1 MSHANNQKTSHQAVF
16 HRAFRPSFTSA
27 AALSIICPTACRPI
41 YNRKMSVTL
50 AENASILTQAHLR
63 DIRTTTLPNGLL
75 VLTESMPHLR
85 SVAMGVWIDCGS
97 RDESPQVNG
106 ISHFIEHMV
115 FKGTTT
121 RSASQF
127 AREVDGIGG
136 NLDAFTGKETI
147 CFNIKVLDENVPA
160 ALDLLTDL
168 VLHPTFSPDDIAK
181 EQGVILEEIKM
192 DEDNP
197 DYLVHE
203 LFTQNFWKN
212 DALGRP
218 ILGTAKTVSSFN
230 QQIVLSEYARRFTP
244 ANMVFTAAGN
254 LDHNDFVSQVESA
267 FASLSAS
274 SNEKIARPNPPQT
287 FPHITLK
294 NKKSLEQVQFCLAV
308 PAPPVAS
315 PERYTAYLLNSI
327 LGGGMSSR
335 LFQSIREERG
345 LAYSIYSELN
355 PFRDTGSLAVYAG
368 CSTTNTREVLAL
380 TLAELTRIK
389 REPVTAEELDRAKN
403 QIKGNMVLGL
413 ETSGSRMSSLAR
425 QQMYWGRF
433 FSLDEITTQIDR
445 VTAPDIQR
453 LANDLLHPDALA
465 LTLLG
470 NLGPLKLT
478 RPDLAC

>member
-1 MSHANNQKTSHQAVF
+1 
-16 HRAFRPSFTSA
+16 
-27 AALSIICPTACRPI
+27 
-41 YNRKMSVTL
+41 MSVTL
-50 AENASILTQAHLR
+50 AENATTTTTSHLR

-75 VLTESMPHLR
+75 VLTERMSHLR
-85 SVAMGVWIDCGS
+85 SVSMGVWINSGS
-97 RDESPQVNG
+97 RDEAPEVNG

-121 RSASQF
+121 RSAQQF
-127 AREVDGIGG
+127 AREVDAIGG

-160 ALDLLTDL
+160 ALELLTDL
-168 VLHPTFSPDDIAK
+168 VLHPTFAPDDIAK

-203 LFTQNFWKN
+203 LFTQNFWPN

-230 QQIVLSEYARRFTP
+230 QAIVLEEYARRFTP
-244 ANMVFTAAGN
+244 ANMVFSAAGN
-254 LDHNDFVSQVESA
+254 LDHDAFVEQVAAA
-267 FASLSAS
+267 FTSLSATS
-274 SNEKIARPNPPQT
+274 ANKLERSAAPTAQ
-287 FPHITLK
+287 PHLTLK

-308 PAPPVAS
+308 PALPVADS
-315 PERYTAYLLNSI
+315 DRYTAYLLNSI

-335 LFQSIREERG
+335 LFQAIREERG

-355 PFRDTGSLAVYAG
+355 PFRDTGTLAVYAG
-368 CSTTNTREVLAL
+368 CSAENTKQVLAL
-380 TLAELTRIK
+380 TLAEFARMK
-389 REPVTAEELDRAKN
+389 QEPVSTEELDRARN

-413 ETSGSRMSSLAR
+413 ESSSSRMSSLAR
-425 QQMYWGRF
+425 QQMYWGKF
-433 FSLDEITTQIDR
+433 FSLDEITAEIDR
-445 VTAPDIQR
+445 VTVEDLQR
-453 LANDLLHPDALA
+453 LANDLLKADQLT

-478 RPDLAC
+478 RDDLTC

>member
-1 MSHANNQKTSHQAVF
+1 
-16 HRAFRPSFTSA
+16 
-27 AALSIICPTACRPI
+27 
-41 YNRKMSVTL
+41 MSVAL
-50 AENASILTQAHLR
+50 AENSATNTTAHTR
-63 DIRTTTLPNGLL
+63 DIRTTTLANGLL

-97 RDESPQVNG
+97 RDEAPQVNG

-127 AREVDGIGG
+127 AREVDAIGG

-168 VLHPTFSPDDIAK
+168 VLHPTFDPSDLAK

-203 LFTQNFWKN
+203 LFTQNFWKG

-218 ILGTAKTVSSFN
+218 ILGTSKTVSSFN
-230 QQIVLSEYARRFTP
+230 QAIVLDEYARRFTP

-254 LDHNDFVSQVESA
+254 LDHDAFVAQVEAA
-267 FASLSAS
+267 FSSLSAS
-274 SNEKIARPNPPQT
+274 SNSKLQRSPAPT
-287 FPHITLK
+287 AYPHITLK

-308 PAPPVAS
+308 PSLPVAD
-315 PERYTAYLLNSI
+315 PDRYAAYLLNSI

-345 LAYSIYSELN
+345 LAYSIYSEMN

-368 CSTTNTREVLAL
+368 CSIDKTREVLDL
-380 TLAELTRIK
+380 TLAELTRAK
-389 REPVTAEELDRAKN
+389 AEPVTFEELKRAKD

-413 ETSGSRMSSLAR
+413 ESSNSRMSSLAR

-433 FSLDEITTQIDR
+433 FSLDEITAEIDR
-445 VTAPDIQR
+445 VTAPDLQR
-453 LANDLLHPDALA
+453 LAQQLLQPESLA

-470 NLGPLKLT
+470 NLGTLKID
-478 RPDLAC
+478 RANLAC

>member
-1 MSHANNQKTSHQAVF
+1 
-16 HRAFRPSFTSA
+16 
-27 AALSIICPTACRPI
+27 
-41 YNRKMSVTL
+41 MSVLL
-50 AENASILTQAHLR
+50 AENSALTTPTAHLR

-75 VLTESMPHLR
+75 VLTEAMPHMR
-85 SVAMGVWIDCGS
+85 SVSMGVWIDSGS
-97 RDESPQVNG
+97 RDEAPEVNG
-106 ISHFIEHMV
+106 ISHFLEHMV

-121 RSASQF
+121 RSAQQF
-127 AREVDGIGG
+127 AREVDAIGG
-136 NLDAFTGKETI
+136 NLDAFTGKETV

-168 VLHPTFSPDDIAK
+168 VLHPTFAPDDIAK

-203 LFTQNFWKN
+203 LFTQNFWKG

-218 ILGTAKTVSSFN
+218 ILGTAETVSSFT
-230 QQIVLSEYARRFTP
+230 QAIVLDEYARRFTP
-244 ANMVFTAAGN
+244 ANMVFSAAGN
-254 LDHNDFVSQVESA
+254 LEHDSFVEQVAAA

-274 SNEKIARPNPPQT
+274 SGAKLARTPAPQA

-308 PAPPVAS
+308 PALPVS
-315 PERYTAYLLNSI
+315 DPDRYAAYLLNSI

-335 LFQSIREERG
+335 LFQAIREERG

-355 PFRDTGSLAVYAG
+355 PFRDTGSLSVYAG
-368 CSTTNTREVLAL
+368 CAIANLREVLTL
-380 TLAELTRIK
+380 TLAEFTRLK
-389 REPVTAEELDRAKN
+389 SEPVTDEELDRARN
-403 QIKGNMVLGL
+403 QTKGNMVLGL
-413 ETSGSRMSSLAR
+413 ESSSSRMSSLAR
-425 QQMYWGRF
+425 QQMYWGKF
-433 FSLDEITTQIDR
+433 FSLDEITAEIDR
-445 VTAPDIQR
+445 VTAADLQR
-453 LANDLLHPDALA
+453 LARQLLQPGQLA

-478 RPDLAC
+478 RADLAC

>member
-1 MSHANNQKTSHQAVF
+1 MPVSVPVAEN
-16 HRAFRPSFTSA
+16 
-27 AALSIICPTACRPI
+27 
-41 YNRKMSVTL
+41 VTL
-50 AENASILTQAHLR
+50 PASPSAPHLR
-63 DIRTTTLPNGLL
+63 DIRTSTLPNGLL
-75 VLTESMPHLR
+75 VLTERMPHLR

-97 RDESPQVNG
+97 RDETLAVNG

-121 RSASQF
+121 RSAQQF
-127 AREVDGIGG
+127 AREVDAIGG

-147 CFNIKVLDENVPA
+147 GFTIKVLDENIPA

-168 VLHPTFSPDDIAK
+168 VLHPTFSPEDIAK

-203 LFTQNFWKN
+203 LFTQNFWPN

-218 ILGTAKTVSSFN
+218 ILGTAESVSSFN
-230 QQIVLSEYARRFTP
+230 QQTVLSEYARRFTP

-254 LDHNDFVSQVESA
+254 LRHDEFVEQVAGA
-267 FASLSAS
+267 FNSLSATS
-274 SNEKIARPNPPQT
+274 GEKIARPNPPQT
-287 FPHITLK
+287 QPHITLK
-294 NKKSLEQVQFCLAV
+294 KKKSLEQVQFCLAV
-308 PAPPVAS
+308 PSPPVAS
-315 PERYTAYLLNSI
+315 PDRYTAYLLNSI

-335 LFQSIREERG
+335 LFQAIREERG

-355 PFRDTGSLAVYAG
+355 PFRDTGSLAIYAG
-368 CSTTNTREVLAL
+368 CSADNTRQVLDL
-380 TLAELTRIK
+380 TLAELTRLK
-389 REPVTAEELDRAKN
+389 RDPVTDEELHRAKS

-425 QQMYWGRF
+425 QQMYWGRS
-433 FSLDEITTQIDR
+433 FSLDEITTEIDR
-445 VTAPDIQR
+445 VTSADIQL
-453 LANDLLHPDALA
+453 LANDLFHPEALA

-470 NLGPLKLT
+470 NLGALKLT

>member
-1 MSHANNQKTSHQAVF
+1 MPV
-16 HRAFRPSFTSA
+16 
-27 AALSIICPTACRPI
+27 
-41 YNRKMSVTL
+41 SVPV
-50 AENASILTQAHLR
+50 AENATTTTLAHTR

-75 VLTESMPHLR
+75 VLTERMSHLR
-85 SVAMGVWIDCGS
+85 SVAMGVWIDSGS
-97 RDESPQVNG
+97 RDEAPEVNG

-127 AREVDGIGG
+127 AREVDAIGG

-147 CFNIKVLDENVPA
+147 GFNIKVLDENVPA

-168 VLHPTFSPDDIAK
+168 VLHPTFDPSDLEK

-192 DEDNP
+192 DEDDPN
-197 DYLVHE
+197 YLVHE
-203 LFTQNFWKN
+203 LFTQSFWKG

-230 QQIVLSEYARRFTP
+230 QAIVLEEYARRFTP
-244 ANMVFTAAGN
+244 ANIVFTAAGN
-254 LDHNDFVSQVESA
+254 LDHDDFVAQVEVA
-267 FASLSAS
+267 FSSLSATHGD
-274 SNEKIARPNPPQT
+274 KLTRTPPPT
-287 FPHITLK
+287 AYPHITLK

-308 PAPPVAS
+308 PSLPVAD
-315 PERYTAYLLNSI
+315 PDRYAAYLLNSI

-345 LAYSIYSELN
+345 LAYSIYSEMN

-368 CSTTNTREVLAL
+368 CSIDRTREVLAL
-380 TLAELTRIK
+380 TLSEFTRLKSELVATD
-389 REPVTAEELDRAKN
+389 ELDRAKN
-403 QIKGNMVLGL
+403 QIKGNMVIGL
-413 ETSGSRMSSLAR
+413 ESSNSRMSSLAR

-433 FSLDEITTQIDR
+433 FSLDEITTEIDR
-445 VTAPDIQR
+445 VTPADLQR
-453 LANDLLHPDALA
+453 LANQLLQPDALA

-470 NLGPLKLT
+470 NLGDLKIT
-478 RPDLAC
+478 RADLAC